1 MDDDADSSDGED
13 QELLDSLEFSS
24 TEVGEADA
32 PVDVDM
38 EDIAMEFDITM
49 VQRLDAALHDVT
61 HMTDIY
67 LPVIAVSFLIA
78 MPVATLIIK
87 YVPNLRL
94 IGYVLA
100 GAVGLVAIHVI
111 MKMLLGFSGIAPT
124 RTIVGLLAQA
134 IAGGV
139 GGYLFHLLSLK
150 RTTAD

>member
-1 MDDDADSSDGED
+1 MSNTVVRIIVSFFVAVIAAYILGAIFISQGNIASI
-13 QELLDSLEFSS
+13 
-24 TEVGEADA
+24 
-32 PVDVDM
+32 
-38 EDIAMEFDITM
+38 IAMGFDITM
-49 VQRLDAALHDVT
+49 AQRLDAAFHDVT

-100 GAVGLVAIHVI
+100 GAAGLVAIHVI
-111 MKMLLGFSGIAPT
+111 MNMLLGFSGIAPT

-150 RTTAD
+150 RTAED

>member
-1 MDDDADSSDGED
+1 MSNTVVRIIVSFFVAVIAAYILGAIFISQGNIASI
-13 QELLDSLEFSS
+13 
-24 TEVGEADA
+24 
-32 PVDVDM
+32 
-38 EDIAMEFDITM
+38 IAMDFDITM
-49 VQRLDAALHDVT
+49 AQRLDAAFHDVT

-100 GAVGLVAIHVI
+100 GAAGLVAIHVI
-111 MKMLLGFSGIAPT
+111 MNMLLGFSGIAPT

-150 RTTAD
+150 RTAED

>member
-1 MDDDADSSDGED
+1 MSNTIVRIIVSFFVAVIAAYILGAIFISQGNIASI
-13 QELLDSLEFSS
+13 
-24 TEVGEADA
+24 
-32 PVDVDM
+32 
-38 EDIAMEFDITM
+38 IAMDFDIT
-49 VQRLDAALHDVT
+49 VAQRLDAAFHDVT

-87 YVPNLRL
+87 FVPNLRL
-94 IGYVLA
+94 VGYVLA
-100 GAVGLVAIHVI
+100 GAAGLVAIHVI
-111 MKMLLGFSGIAPT
+111 MKMVLGFSGIAPT

-150 RTTAD
+150 RTAAD